1 MAKSIA
7 IIPIRRGSKSIQN
20 KNVRNFNGKPLV
32 HWVLE
37 YCFKSGCFDE
47 IIVATDYQKSEI
59 YKQWPNWLAH
69 FQRSEESALDTAS
82 TEEVVIEY
90 LQLGVYNDDDL
101 ITLVQCTNPLWT
113 PAELKAGMETFR
125 SSGIAR
131 SLVTCTAIKRFF
143 WSESGHALNYNYDQ
157 RPRRQEFQNT
167 LVENGAFYIT
177 RCGDFLK
184 NKNRITP
191 PVITFCTSD
200 SSFYEIDEPTDWII
214 AEAIHSQA
222 IQPEL

>member
-7 IIPIRRGSKSIQN
+7 IIPIRRGSKSIKN
-20 KNVRNFNGKPLV
+20 KNIRDFNGKPLV

-37 YCFKSGCFDE
+37 YCLKSGCFDE
-47 IIVATDYQKSEI
+47 IIVATDYEKNEI
-59 YKQWPNWLAH
+59 YKHWPNWLTH
-69 FQRSEESALDTAS
+69 FKRSEKSAQDTAS
-82 TEEVVIEY
+82 TEQVVLEY
-90 LQLGVYNDDDL
+90 LQKDGYDEDDL

-113 PAELKAGMETFR
+113 PAELKTGMDTFR
-125 SSGIAR
+125 SSKIAR
-131 SLVTCTAIKRFF
+131 SLVSCAAIKRFF
-143 WSESGHALNYNYDQ
+143 WSESGHALNYNFYQ
-157 RPRRQEFQNT
+157 RPRRQEFQHT

-177 RCGDFLK
+177 RHGDFLK

-191 PVITFCTSD
+191 PVITFCLSD

-214 AEAIHSQA
+214 AEAIHSRV